1 MASWHDTASIRQG
14 WADAPSVDSAE
25 LGDLLD
31 AAKVQC
37 GVFAGLFTQAA
48 ADQAEMADALAS
60 LAPKIPARI
69 REAHAL
75 QVQALHTRKSAG
87 TDSSGFDG
95 FTVREYDMSKR
106 IRRLLRPETGRPSVG

>member
-1 MASWHDTASIRQG
+1 MADWHDTSSIREG
-14 WADAPSVDSAE
+14 WADAPSVSSSE
-25 LGDLLD
+25 LGDLLF

-37 GVFAGLFTQAA
+37 GVFAGLFTQAE
-48 ADQAEMADALAS
+48 ADRAEVEDRLAE
-60 LAPKIPARI
+60 LVPKIPARI

-75 QVQALHTRKSAG
+75 QVQALHTRKSSG
-87 TDSSGFDG
+87 TDSTGFDG